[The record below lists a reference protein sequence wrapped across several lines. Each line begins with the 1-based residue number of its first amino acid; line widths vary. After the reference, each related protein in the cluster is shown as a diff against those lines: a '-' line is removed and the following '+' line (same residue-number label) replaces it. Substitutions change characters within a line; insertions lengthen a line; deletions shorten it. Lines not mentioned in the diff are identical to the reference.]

1 MSIVNYSGVLT
12 YDCLVEFYENG
23 RDCNRRINYLLLTEI
38 LEEKDN
44 TGSEFY
50 LITVFQKVLRGDIVV
65 SKVFLQEV
73 SKVFL
78 QEVIKN

>member
-12 YDCLVEFYENG
+12 YDYLAEFYENG